1 MVVPGQIVLLPHAI
15 LIRRNDNTMAKDEF
29 RIGKYRLLE
38 LLSEGRYTDIWLA
51 EHIDIKKKVAIPSL
65 LSREMF
71 W

>member
-1 MVVPGQIVLLPHAI
+1 M
-15 LIRRNDNTMAKDEF
+15 NNTMHKDEF

-38 LLSEGRYTDIWLA
+38 LISEGRYTDIWLA